1 MLSLPIETVAFDLDG
16 TLRQTVPTFDEAQFQ
31 LANDLDAGV
40 PPASRVIGKR
50 WTHYY
55 WAQSPELLEDLNRFT
70 EMGDDFWIHYSNRY
84 LRALNLPERR
94 AADLASGLFAA
105 MKTGFKPENRLLP
118 HVPETL
124 QTIKDRGYILGL
136 VSNRSH
142 PCQEECEQLGLL
154 HYFDFAYVAAEVNA
168 WKPDPRIF
176 ERALSLSGSTPDRT
190 LYVGD
195 NYYADVIGAR
205 NAGLQVVLID
215 KEAIFPEAN
224 CVTIRCVEALIEM
237 LPEASHG

>member
-1 MLSLPIETVAFDLDG
+1 MLSLPIETILFDLDG
-16 TLRQTVPTFDEAQFQ
+16 TLRQSVPSFDETQFQ
-31 LANDLDAGV
+31 LANELGAGL
-40 PPASRVIGKR
+40 PLASRMLGTR

-55 WAQSPELLEDLNRFT
+55 WAQSPELLEDVKRFV
-70 EMGDDFWIHYSNRY
+70 EMEDDFWIHYWDRY
-84 LRALNLPERR
+84 LRALNLPDQR
-94 AADLASGLFAA
+94 AADLASSLFLA

-118 HVPETL
+118 RVPETL
-124 QTIKDRGYILGL
+124 QTLKDRGFIVGL
-136 VSNRSH
+136 VSNRSR

-154 HYFDFAYVAAEVNA
+154 HYFDFAYVAAEVDA

-215 KEAIFPEAN
+215 REAVFPEAN
-224 CVTIRCVEALIEM
+224 CVTIQSVEALIEM
-237 LPEASHG
+237 LPEAAHI